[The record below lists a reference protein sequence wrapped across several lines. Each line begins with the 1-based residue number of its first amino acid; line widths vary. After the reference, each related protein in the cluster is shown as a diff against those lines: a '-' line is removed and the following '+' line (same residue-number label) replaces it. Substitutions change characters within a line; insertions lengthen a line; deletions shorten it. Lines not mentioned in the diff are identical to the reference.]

1 MDNFKEIEVILPTG
15 YSVSA
20 VIPSKADQRLVE
32 LALRGVLGGVVAV
45 SQAYSDEVAREY
57 LVRFVASILNEADS
71 VAKYT
76 QMNNR
81 TQSSSS
87 SRIIEEFLKS
97 IPHKKEKKDDK

>member
-1 MDNFKEIEVILPTG
+1 MDNFKEIEVSLPTG

-20 VIPSKADQRLVE
+20 VIPAKLDERLVE
-32 LALRGVLGGVVAV
+32 LALRAVLGGVVAV
-45 SQAYSDEVAREY
+45 NQAYSEEVAREY

-81 TQSSSS
+81 TQSSNS
-87 SRIIEEFLKS
+87 SRIIEEFLKT
-97 IPHKKEKKDDK
+97 IPHKEDKKDDK